1 MKKTNWKQLT
11 IIFMAVMFCAIAV
24 WDVLAISQG
33 GTEASISSTII
44 TWTYK
49 FPAFTFLMGF
59 IMGHLFWRMKPND
72 ETKFIDQ
79 KKEEVK

>member
-11 IIFMAVMFCAIAV
+11 IIFIAVVFIAIAI